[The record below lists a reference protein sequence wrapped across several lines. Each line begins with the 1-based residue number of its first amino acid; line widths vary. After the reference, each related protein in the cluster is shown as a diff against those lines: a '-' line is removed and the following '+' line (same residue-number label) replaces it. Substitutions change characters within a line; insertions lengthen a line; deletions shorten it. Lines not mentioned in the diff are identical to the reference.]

1 MKFSY
6 NWLKEL
12 SETKESA
19 EKIAEKLTLHSFEVE
34 GVEELGENLNKVVV
48 GEVLE
53 VTKHPN
59 ADKLN
64 VTRVSTGTEELQIV
78 CGAPNVAKGQK
89 VPVALVGAV
98 LGEDFEIKKA
108 EIRGIQSQGM
118 ICAEDELG
126 LGDNH
131 EGIIVLDENAPLG
144 KNFGEY
150 LGLNDTVLDID
161 VLPNRGHDALSHEGI
176 ASEIIALENSKSKI
190 KDSKLTDLKVKK
202 ISKLDISIN
211 TDKCSRYIGIKIKG
225 VKIGKSP
232 AFIKSRLIA
241 CGIKPINNIVD
252 ITNYI
257 MLETGQPLHAFD
269 AKGINSVSVRK
280 AKEGENLTLLDDS
293 KIKLNKEDVLIT
305 DGKKPIALAGVMGGR
320 DSGINDKT
328 TDIILESATFDA
340 ISVRL
345 TQKNHNLHTDAGYRF
360 EREIDP
366 NLTEHAATKATSL
379 ILSECEG
386 EIEAINDVYPNP
398 IKNWTINLEIE
409 KVNKL
414 LGVEIDKKEIKKI
427 LESLDIEIKDKKNLM
442 IAKIPTRRID
452 LQSQEDLIE
461 EIGRIYGYEKISPKP
476 LMEMVQV
483 PEKNKV
489 RYFDRLLKDIVI
501 FNGFDEIRGY
511 SFYSKEDAL
520 ALGLS
525 DENHVSLLNPMSS
538 DQSLIRRTLA
548 SGLLRASK
556 KSLSYFNEVHI
567 FDLGKVYAPKNKAM
581 PEEKLLFSM
590 AVTEKGSQGEQFYLL
605 KGVIDDLLYRVGLED
620 CYYDDNFDENN
631 EDTISFHPS
640 RKALIKTAA
649 GEIIGVVGEIN
660 NKAHKYFGIKNA
672 RVAVAEIDVARLLEH
687 SSEDDEYEPLPKFPE
702 VERDLSV
709 VVDENTRVADVER
722 VFYLSGGELIKDI
735 DLFDL
740 YINPNTGERSMA
752 FHIRFS
758 HPERTLKAD
767 EVDVKISEMIQAAQD
782 ELGITIK
789 S

>member
-12 SETKESA
+12 SQTNKSPKE
-19 EKIAEKLTLHSFEVE
+19 IAEKLTLHSFEVE
-34 GVEELGENLNKVVV
+34 SVEELGKNLNKVVI

-53 VTKHPN
+53 VEKHPN

-64 VTRVSTGTEELQIV
+64 VTKVSVGGEDLQIV

-98 LGEDFEIKKA
+98 LGEDFEIKEA
-108 EIRGIQSQGM
+108 ELRGVQSQGM

-131 EGIIVLDENAPLG
+131 EGIMILDENAPLG

-150 LGLNDTVLDID
+150 LGLDDTVLDID

-176 ASEIIALENSKSKI
+176 ASEITALENSKSKI
-190 KDSKLTDLKVKK
+190 KETKLTDLKNKK
-202 ISKLDISIN
+202 SSKIDIAID
-211 TDKCSRYIGIKIKG
+211 TDKCARYIGIKIKG
-225 VKIGKSP
+225 VKIDKSP
-232 AFIKSRLIA
+232 AFIKSRLVA

-269 AKGINSVSVRK
+269 AKGIDKISVRL
-280 AKEGENLTLLDDS
+280 AKKGEELTLLDEA
-293 KIKLNKEDVLIT
+293 KIKLNTEDVLIT
-305 DGKKPIALAGVMGGR
+305 DGAKPIALAGVMGGK
-320 DSGINDKT
+320 DSGINDST
-328 TDIILESATFDA
+328 TDIILEAATFDA

-360 EREIDP
+360 ERDIDP
-366 NLTEHAATKATSL
+366 NLAEHAAVKAARL
-379 ILSECEG
+379 ILNECEG
-386 EIEAINDVYPNP
+386 EIEAINDVYPDP
-398 IKNWTINLEIE
+398 IKNWVVNLEIE

-427 LESLDIEIKDKKNLM
+427 LESLSIEVKDKKNLM

-461 EIGRIYGYEKISPKP
+461 EIGRIYGYEKISPKS

-489 RYFDRLLKDIVI
+489 RYFDRLLKDIAI
-501 FNGFDEIRGY
+501 FNGFDETRGY

-520 ALGLS
+520 ALGLN
-525 DENHVSLLNPMSS
+525 DENHVALLNPMSS
-538 DQSLIRRTLA
+538 DQALIRRTLA
-548 SGLLRASK
+548 NGLLRAAK

-581 PEEKLLFSM
+581 PEEKLVFSL
-590 AVTEKGSQGEQFYLL
+590 AVAEKGNGGEQFYLL
-605 KGVIDDLLYRVGLED
+605 KGVIDDLFYRVGLED
-620 CYYDDNFDENN
+620 CYYDDKFDENQ
-631 EDTISFHPS
+631 EDSISFHPS
-640 RKALIKTAA
+640 RKALIKTASGETIGVI
-649 GEIIGVVGEIN
+649 GEIT
-660 NKAHKYFGIKNA
+660 NKAHKYFGIKNS
-672 RVAVAEIDVARLLEH
+672 RVALAELDVEKLLEH

-702 VERDLSV
+702 IERDLSV
-709 VVDENTRVADVER
+709 VVDEDTRVADIER
-722 VFYLSGGELIKDI
+722 VFYLSGGDLVRDI
-735 DLFDL
+735 DMFDL
-740 YINPNTGERSMA
+740 YVDPETMERSMA

-767 EVDVKISEMIQAAQD
+767 EVDVKISEMIKSAQD